1 MLPNA
6 VSSARLSPGRPAAV
20 PRRKP
25 PHIFVVRR
33 DGFRRQMGVQ
43 GLPGRTHVICGL
55 VGLSNL
61 SAAQIL
67 RIETCHSRCTSST
80 SLRFRPSVMV
90 FGGSRP
96 ATSPCRAA
104 LPGCRVWQG
113 EPCQNGPNFRP
124 PRVAT
129 AAGRFVSIQT
139 GKFRC
144 LNLLCY
150 VFQVRRESIRDLGR
164 IISRLRDVVA
174 HLENAREHR
183 QYWD

>member
-1 MLPNA
+1 
-6 VSSARLSPGRPAAV
+6 
-20 PRRKP
+20 
-25 PHIFVVRR
+25 
-33 DGFRRQMGVQ
+33 MGVQ
-43 GLPGRTHVICGL
+43 GLPGRIHVICGL

-67 RIETCHSRCTSST
+67 RIETCHSRRTSSI

-104 LPGCRVWQG
+104 FRVWQG
-113 EPCQNGPNFRP
+113 KPCQNGPNFRP
-124 PRVAT
+124 TRVAT
-129 AAGRFVSIQT
+129 AAGRFVSIQA
-139 GKFRC
+139 GEFSG

-150 VFQVRRESIRDLGR
+150 VFQVRRESVRDLGR